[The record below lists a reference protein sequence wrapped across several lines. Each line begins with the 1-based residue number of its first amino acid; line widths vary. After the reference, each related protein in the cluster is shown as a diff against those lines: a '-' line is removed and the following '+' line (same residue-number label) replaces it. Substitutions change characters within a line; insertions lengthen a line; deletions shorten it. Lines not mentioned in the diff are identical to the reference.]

1 MRLFG
6 AALFADPAAVKLGA
20 IYSLQMLFF
29 VVVAAATAR
38 KLCRHSIGAAS
49 KQVAI
54 AAEVS
59 TFLVQDAGS
68 ACKAVA
74 RGIQPGAVIS
84 RRAKA
89 RSGLFSEGWFLAFG
103 GGVHDKPR
111 RAPRPGSME

>member
-1 MRLFG
+1 M
-6 AALFADPAAVKLGA
+6 KLGA

-74 RGIQPGAVIS
+74 SGIQSGGAASDS
-84 RRAKA
+84 RGRLV
-89 RSGLFSEGWFLAFG
+89 SGALFAVLVLAFG
-103 GGVHDKPR
+103 GSMHDSR
-111 RAPRPGSME
+111 GARDRQGSRE

>member
-1 MRLFG
+1 ML
-6 AALFADPAAVKLGA
+6 LPLL
-20 IYSLQMLFF
+20 LQKHNSGRQL
-29 VVVAAATAR
+29 AR
-38 KLCRHSIGAAS
+38 RVYHD
-49 KQVAI
+49 AI